1 MIRINLLGQAK
12 PKASRRPVDTGAALP
27 VLFVGAGVLFG
38 ALILGYLYY
47 SWQRQLNDENTRI
60 KQLQGQKTDLEQV
73 KQQVEAFEKQ
83 KTVLQQRVSTIEQ
96 LQRDRTGG
104 QELLDEIASTV
115 ARTENLWITSMIRK
129 GNNLTIDG
137 ASASVNGVANFIT
150 ALKRS
155 GYFAKIEIKES
166 KQDDKNTAVQT
177 FMFEVSAEITPPP
190 AGVPQST
197 FTFLSSATTPSST
210 ATTTP
215 SSTATSTVATST
227 NGTSTVPASAS
238 SSTIAST
245 TSSSSISFLQAQ
257 LNALLAQL
265 SSLQA
270 QAGASASPNASSSY
284 IFTTDLMLWDEGPEV
299 TALQSHLIQQDKGPA
314 AEKLKAH
321 GITNV
326 FGFLTYNALVE
337 YQASVG
343 IHATG
348 YFGPITRAYVNG

>member
-27 VLFVGAGVLFG
+27 ALFVGAGVLFG

-47 SWQRQLNDENTRI
+47 SWQRQLNEENTRI
-60 KQLQGQKTDLEQV
+60 KQLQAQKTDLEQV

-83 KTVLQQRVSTIEQ
+83 KVVLQQRVSTIEQ

-190 AGVPQST
+190 AGVLAPHAQ
-197 FTFLSSATTPSST
+197 AK
-210 ATTTP
+210 
-215 SSTATSTVATST
+215 
-227 NGTSTVPASAS
+227 PASA
-238 SSTIAST
+238 
-245 TSSSSISFLQAQ
+245 
-257 LNALLAQL
+257 
-265 SSLQA
+265 
-270 QAGASASPNASSSY
+270 PASSEPS
-284 IFTTDLMLWDEGPEV
+284 G
-299 TALQSHLIQQDKGPA
+299 
-314 AEKLKAH
+314 
-321 GITNV
+321 
-326 FGFLTYNALVE
+326 
-337 YQASVG
+337 
-343 IHATG
+343 
-348 YFGPITRAYVNG
+348 